1 MTFKTID
8 TVISVNNHGPCY
20 LCHVTLLKDYYRV
33 DMSMCRYIMSCFMK
47 CVTMFGH
54 FMLVFLRCAFRL
66 FSSVA
71 FLLRSFSFPSV
82 FLIGI
87 SDQIRSVV
95 SLGVGVLGCGDT
107 TVNVS

>member
-1 MTFKTID
+1 
-8 TVISVNNHGPCY
+8 
-20 LCHVTLLKDYYRV
+20 
-33 DMSMCRYIMSCFMK
+33 
-47 CVTMFGH
+47 
-54 FMLVFLRCAFRL
+54 MLVFSGVAFSL

-95 SLGVGVLGCGDT
+95 SFGGLGCSAVET
-107 TVNVS
+107 PRLMLVNSVVSFWGRGARLWRHPG

>member
-1 MTFKTID
+1 
-8 TVISVNNHGPCY
+8 
-20 LCHVTLLKDYYRV
+20 
-33 DMSMCRYIMSCFMK
+33 
-47 CVTMFGH
+47 MFGH
-54 FMLVFLRCAFRL
+54 FMLVFLRCAFSL

-95 SLGVGVLGCGDT
+95 SFGGRVLGCGDT
-107 TVNVS
+107 PVNVS

>member
-1 MTFKTID
+1 
-8 TVISVNNHGPCY
+8 
-20 LCHVTLLKDYYRV
+20 
-33 DMSMCRYIMSCFMK
+33 
-47 CVTMFGH
+47 MFGH
-54 FMLVFLRCAFRL
+54 FMYVFLRCAFSL

-95 SLGVGVLGCGDT
+95 SFGGRGARLWRHPG
-107 TVNVS
+107 

>member
-1 MTFKTID
+1 
-8 TVISVNNHGPCY
+8 
-20 LCHVTLLKDYYRV
+20 
-33 DMSMCRYIMSCFMK
+33 
-47 CVTMFGH
+47 
-54 FMLVFLRCAFRL
+54 MLVFLRCAFSL

-87 SDQIRSVV
+87 SDQIRLVV

-107 TVNVS
+107 PVNVS

>member
-1 MTFKTID
+1 MSLYDVLFHE
-8 TVISVNNHGPCY
+8 VS
-20 LCHVTLLKDYYRV
+20 YYV
-33 DMSMCRYIMSCFMK
+33 WAFYAC
-47 CVTMFGH
+47 
-54 FMLVFLRCAFRL
+54 FLRCAFSL

-82 FLIGI
+82 FLIRI

-107 TVNVS
+107 PVNVS

>member
-1 MTFKTID
+1 M
-8 TVISVNNHGPCY
+8 SLY
-20 LCHVTLLKDYYRV
+20 HVKFIAMIYYV
-33 DMSMCRYIMSCFMK
+33 WAFYAC
-47 CVTMFGH
+47 
-54 FMLVFLRCAFRL
+54 FLRGAFSL

-95 SLGVGVLGCGDT
+95 SFGGRGARLWRHPG
-107 TVNVS
+107 

>member
-1 MTFKTID
+1 
-8 TVISVNNHGPCY
+8 
-20 LCHVTLLKDYYRV
+20 
-33 DMSMCRYIMSCFMK
+33 
-47 CVTMFGH
+47 MFWQ
-54 FMLVFLRCAFRL
+54 FYACFLRCAFSL

-95 SLGVGVLGCGDT
+95 SFGGRGARLWSHPG
-107 TVNVS
+107 